1 MVYGLFI
8 GLHGL
13 IVLGAGFTE
22 PAGSGS
28 GRFPTGLNSKFEF
41 KFKKKSL
48 TKFSKYFKVCRI

>member
-41 KFKKKSL
+41 KFKKKRKSL
-48 TKFSKYFKVCRI
+48 TKFSKILQSV